1 MKEFLEL
8 LFSHGFLSVEESR
21 AILKE
26 IAAGKHTPT
35 QVAAFLA
42 VFCMRPISVAE
53 LQGFRA
59 AMLDL
64 CLPVDLS
71 PYGAVD
77 LVGTGGDGKDT
88 FNIST
93 LAALVTAGTGQRVAK
108 HGNYAAS
115 SVCGASNVLEQL
127 GVHFPKTPAQ
137 AQAQI
142 ERSGF
147 CYLHAPLFHPAMK
160 QLAPIRKELGVRTFF
175 NLLGPLV
182 NPAAPP
188 AQVIG
193 VATFGL
199 QRLYHYLLQ
208 QLGVKY
214 VVVHSLDGY
223 DEISLTGPS
232 LLQGR
237 SEEHLMEPR
246 DWGYEPVA
254 RQDLSGGSCVAE
266 CAAIFMRILQGQ
278 GTPAQERV
286 VCANAAAAL
295 KLSGRAANFREAAA
309 LALES
314 LRSGKALAVLEALR
328 QEELKV

>member
-1 MKEFLEL
+1 MREFLER
-8 LFSHGFLSVEESR
+8 LFRHGFLSVEESR

-26 IAAGKHTPT
+26 IAAGKYAPT
-35 QVAAFLA
+35 QVAAFLT
-42 VFCMRPISVAE
+42 VFCMRPIGVDE

-71 PYGAVD
+71 PYDAVD

-93 LAALVTAGTGQRVAK
+93 LAALVTVGAGQRVAK

-115 SVCGASNVLEQL
+115 SVCGASNVLEQV
-127 GVHFPKTPAQ
+127 GVYFPKTAAQ

-147 CYLHAPLFHPAMK
+147 CFLHAPIFHPAMK
-160 QLAPIRKELGVRTFF
+160 HLAPIRKELGVRTFF

-188 AQVIG
+188 AQVVG

-214 VVVHSLDGY
+214 VVLHSLDGY
-223 DEISLTGPS
+223 DEISLTSPC

-237 SEEHLMEPR
+237 NEERLLEPK
-246 DWGYEPVA
+246 DWGCQAVRA
-254 RQDLSGGSCVAE
+254 QDLSGGRSVTESAE
-266 CAAIFMRILQGQ
+266 IFMRILQGQ

-286 VCANAAAAL
+286 VCVNAAAAL
-295 KLSGRAANFREAAA
+295 KLCGRAADYKEAVEMAR
-309 LALES
+309 ES

-328 QEELKV
+328 QEGPKT